1 MLLALT
7 ILIGW
12 ITHSVKTITII
23 PNFAPMQFN
32 DALCFIFCSTAFLIS
47 LSRTHNLLRISLAMT
62 TTFIALL
69 TLTQYPLHANFGID
83 TLFIKPFWI
92 NSHHPGRMA
101 PNNALAFI
109 FISLSLISFG
119 SSSRLPRSKA
129 LIISLL
135 ASMSFALGLVPL
147 LGYLTRIETAYTWG
161 TFTMIPIESAC
172 CFVLLS
178 IATISSVWNRSETE
192 SIWLP
197 IPIFIA
203 FLTVTL
209 SMSAAVYNKELNQ
222 FKQILE
228 NNAQNAA
235 TLTQQTL
242 ENLIKALT
250 RMANRWDAEKK
261 NQIALWHTDA
271 QAYIHDFSFLLAL
284 EILDKNLTIQAIE
297 PSATY
302 ADLIGKNLNDNPQ
315 RQRVIQ
321 EAIRTRA
328 PTISKHLTL
337 KQGGQGF
344 LCFIPLFIDN
354 QFAGMLVAVFRA
366 NNLFDYIFTSA
377 RFPSYYVTIYE
388 QGHAIFSNAPPQKDD
403 SLRTH
408 HNTIMHY
415 KNIAWVLTL
424 RPNTDALANRVSQSY
439 LVIFCFGFIMSMLVS
454 LCAYLVLKSYE
465 KRNAL
470 TESENRYRMIL
481 DGIKDYAIF
490 MLTPS
495 GNVKSW
501 NIGAQRLEG
510 YSDREIIGE
519 PFSIFYTAEDIAN
532 NVPKHN
538 LNIARTQGRYEEEN
552 IRVRKDGSHFWA
564 KVLVEALY
572 DPDEK
577 LVGFVNITRDITDSR
592 QMELERSKLIAL
604 IDESSDFVG
613 ISDLQGNLQYHN
625 PSARLLI
632 GLPHDYD
639 MSQMNISDVHPA
651 WATKQIMEEGIP
663 TVFEKGI
670 WTGETA
676 LLHRNG
682 QEIPVLQAFNL
693 HRDAMG
699 EPVCFTTIMRDITER
714 KAQEEA
720 TKASEE
726 TFRLA
731 MHYASIGMAL
741 VSTEGKWLNVNQALL
756 NMMGYSKEEFLA
768 MDFQTITHPDDL
780 KKDLGY
786 LVRMLN
792 KEIDNYRMEK
802 RYFHK
807 SGHIIW
813 GLLDVSL
820 IWNTDGT
827 PQYFISQVQNI
838 TARKKAEAANK
849 KLMEALAN
857 SNAELE
863 RFAYVASHDLQEPI
877 RMINNFGALLLAEK
891 LTALDDEAK
900 EYLRIMTNAG
910 IRMRD
915 VINDLLAYSHVSKQT
930 TFVRFNGEEILQG
943 ALENIKTLVEEQK
956 AQITHDPL
964 PILYGNP
971 MQIMRVLQN
980 LLTNAIKYQ
989 RNGNTPVIHVG
1000 LEDQG
1005 ENWRLS
1011 IKDNGLGIEEQFID
1025 EIFEPFRRLHTW
1037 ESIKGSGLGL
1047 SICKKIAE
1055 IHEGTLSVTSVI
1067 GSGSVFFLTIP
1078 KCDKH

>member
-1 MLLALT
+1 MIA
-7 ILIGW
+7 
-12 ITHSVKTITII
+12 
-23 PNFAPMQFN
+23 
-32 DALCFIFCSTAFLIS
+32 
-47 LSRTHNLLRISLAMT
+47 
-62 TTFIALL
+62 TFIALL
-69 TLTQYPLHANFGID
+69 TLLQYPLQINLGID

-101 PNNALAFI
+101 PNTALAFI

-119 SSSRLPRSKA
+119 SSYRLSRTKA
-129 LIISLL
+129 LLISLL

-178 IATISSVWNRSETE
+178 SAIISDVWNRSETE

-197 IPIFIA
+197 IPVFIA

-209 SMSAAVYNKELNQ
+209 SMSAAVYSKELNQ
-222 FKQILE
+222 FNQMLTS
-228 NNAQNAA
+228 NTQNAA
-235 TLTQQTL
+235 TLTQQAL
-242 ENLIKALT
+242 EHLVKALT
-250 RMANRWDAEKK
+250 RMANRWDNEKQ
-261 NQIALWHTDA
+261 NQAALWHPDA
-271 QAYIHDFSFLLAL
+271 QAYIQDFPFLLAL
-284 EILDKNLTIQAIE
+284 EILDKNLTIQAVE

-302 ADLIGKNLNDNPQ
+302 ANLIGKNLNDDPT
-315 RQRVIQ
+315 RQQIIQ
-321 EAIRTRA
+321 QAIRTRT
-328 PTISKHLTL
+328 PVISEHITL

-344 LCFIPLFIDN
+344 LCFIPLFTDN
-354 QFAGMLVAVFRA
+354 QFTGMLVAVFRA
-366 NNLFDYIFTSA
+366 NDLFHSIFTDA
-377 RFPSYYVTIYE
+377 RFPAHDVTIYE
-388 QGHAIFSNAPPQKDD
+388 HGQPIFSNALSLKDN
-403 SLRTH
+403 SLQMH
-408 HNTIMHY
+408 HHTLMHY
-415 KNIAWVLTL
+415 QNTTWVITL
-424 RPNTDALANRVSQSY
+424 RPNTAALANRVSQSY
-439 LVIFCFGFIMSMLVS
+439 LVVFFFGLIMSILVS

-465 KRNAL
+465 KSKAL
-470 TESENRYRMIL
+470 TESENRYKMIL

-501 NIGAQRLEG
+501 NIGAQRLKG
-510 YSDREIIGE
+510 YSDREIVGE
-519 PFSIFYTAEDIAN
+519 PVSIFYTAEDIAN
-532 NVPKHN
+532 NIPEHN
-538 LNIARTQGRYEEEN
+538 LNTAAAQGRYEEEN

-564 KVLVEALY
+564 KILVEALY
-572 DPDEK
+572 DPNET
-577 LVGFVNITRDITDSR
+577 LVGFVNITRDITNSR

-604 IDESSDFVG
+604 IEESSDFVG
-613 ISDLQGNLQYHN
+613 IADLQGNLQYHN

-632 GLPHDYD
+632 GLPRDYD
-639 MSQMNISDVHPA
+639 MSQMKISDIHPA
-651 WATKQIMEEGIP
+651 WAAKRVMEVAIP

-682 QEIPVLQAFNL
+682 QEIPVLQALNL

-726 TFRLA
+726 TFRSA

-741 VSTEGKWLNVNQALL
+741 VSTKGKWLNVNQALL
-756 NMMGYSKEEFLA
+756 NMMGYSEEEFLA

-780 KKDLGY
+780 GKDLGY
-786 LVRMLN
+786 LTRMLHH
-792 KEIDNYRMEK
+792 EIDKYQMEK
-802 RYFHK
+802 RYYHK
-807 SGHIIW
+807 DGHIIW

-820 IWNTDGT
+820 IWNADGS
-827 PQYFISQVQNI
+827 PKYFISQVQNI
-838 TARKKAEAANK
+838 TARKKIEAANK

-877 RMINNFGALLLAEK
+877 RMVNNFGELLLTEK
-891 LTALDDEAK
+891 QQELDNEAK

-915 VINDLLAYSHVSKQT
+915 VINDLLAYSRVSKQT
-930 TFVRFNGEEILQG
+930 IFVPFNGEEILHS

-956 AQITHDPL
+956 AQITHTPL

-971 MQIMRVLQN
+971 MQIMRLLQN

-989 RNGNTPVIHVG
+989 PSGNTPIIHVG

-1005 ENWRLS
+1005 DNWRIA
-1011 IKDNGLGIEEQFID
+1011 IKDNGLGIEEPFID

-1055 IHEGTLSVTSVI
+1055 IHGGTLSVTSII
-1067 GSGSVFFLTIP
+1067 GAGSVFSLTIP

>member
-1 MLLALT
+1 MWFIFFCPIFITLLALT

-12 ITHSVKTITII
+12 LTHSRNII
-23 PNFAPMQFN
+23 A
-32 DALCFIFCSTAFLIS
+32 
-47 LSRTHNLLRISLAMT
+47 
-62 TTFIALL
+62 
-69 TLTQYPLHANFGID
+69 
-83 TLFIKPFWI
+83 
-92 NSHHPGRMA
+92 
-101 PNNALAFI
+101 
-109 FISLSLISFG
+109 
-119 SSSRLPRSKA
+119 
-129 LIISLL
+129 
-135 ASMSFALGLVPL
+135 
-147 LGYLTRIETAYTWG
+147 
-161 TFTMIPIESAC
+161 MIPIESAC

-178 IATISSVWNRSETE
+178 SAIINYVWNRSETE

-203 FLTVTL
+203 FLTATL
-209 SMSAAVYNKELNQ
+209 SLSAAVYNT
-222 FKQILE
+222 
-228 NNAQNAA
+228 AR
-235 TLTQQTL
+235 
-242 ENLIKALT
+242 LI
-250 RMANRWDAEKK
+250 
-261 NQIALWHTDA
+261 
-271 QAYIHDFSFLLAL
+271 
-284 EILDKNLTIQAIE
+284 
-297 PSATY
+297 
-302 ADLIGKNLNDNPQ
+302 
-315 RQRVIQ
+315 
-321 EAIRTRA
+321 
-328 PTISKHLTL
+328 
-337 KQGGQGF
+337 
-344 LCFIPLFIDN
+344 IP
-354 QFAGMLVAVFRA
+354 
-366 NNLFDYIFTSA
+366 
-377 RFPSYYVTIYE
+377 
-388 QGHAIFSNAPPQKDD
+388 
-403 SLRTH
+403 
-408 HNTIMHY
+408 
-415 KNIAWVLTL
+415 
-424 RPNTDALANRVSQSY
+424 RPNTEALANQVSQSY
-439 LVIFCFGFIMSMLVS
+439 LVIFCFDFIISMLVS
-454 LCAYLVLKSYE
+454 LCAYLVLKSDE
-465 KRNAL
+465 KSKAL

-510 YSDREIIGE
+510 YAEREIIGK

-532 NVPKHN
+532 KVPEHYLK
-538 LNIARTQGRYEEEN
+538 IAKKQGRYEEDN

-564 KVLVEALY
+564 KILVEALY
-572 DPDEK
+572 DSDEK
-577 LVGFVNITRDITDSR
+577 LVGFVNITRDIT
-592 QMELERSKLIAL
+592 
-604 IDESSDFVG
+604 
-613 ISDLQGNLQYHN
+613 
-625 PSARLLI
+625 
-632 GLPHDYD
+632 
-639 MSQMNISDVHPA
+639 
-651 WATKQIMEEGIP
+651 
-663 TVFEKGI
+663 
-670 WTGETA
+670 
-676 LLHRNG
+676 
-682 QEIPVLQAFNL
+682 
-693 HRDAMG
+693 
-699 EPVCFTTIMRDITER
+699 ER
-714 KAQEEA
+714 KAQEET

-756 NMMGYSKEEFLA
+756 NMMGYSEEEFLA

-792 KEIDNYRMEK
+792 KEIDNYQMEK

-807 SGHIIW
+807 NGHIIW

-820 IWNTDGT
+820 LWNMDGT
-827 PQYFISQVQNI
+827 PKYFISQVQNI

-849 KLMEALAN
+849 KTEAANKKLMKALAN

-877 RMINNFGALLLAEK
+877 RMINNFGELLLAEK
-891 LTALDDEAK
+891 QTELDDEAK

-915 VINDLLAYSHVSKQT
+915 VINDLLAYSRVSKQT
-930 TFVRFNGEEILQG
+930 IFVRFNGEEILQN
-943 ALENIKTLVEEQK
+943 ALQNIKTLVEEQK
-956 AQITHDPL
+956 AQITQDPL

-971 MQIMRVLQN
+971 MQIMRLLQN

-989 RNGNTPVIHVG
+989 RKGNTPDIHIG

-1055 IHEGTLSVTSVI
+1055 IHGGTLSVTSII